1 MTSRRADVYTSVS
14 TWQQPH
20 PAPTSPERTA
30 LVKRVAD
37 RVLALGDG
45 RLRVG
50 VDGPTAVGKTSF
62 GHELAEQISRAGGS
76 RRADRLSRSARLAA
90 LFSRRPRRHLMGYP
104 IMGVV
109 PGFDHDARAILAELY
124 ASLDQ
129 RRRPEDIADLIL
141 RANLALEPDGQ
152 GLTNR
157 ERALLERAAANSGR
171 RRGYVTS
178 MNEDFARPVGGARQ
192 VAATARL
199 FEVPDGSAT
208 VDTDTPD
215 ALMAFAAQ
223 VGSEVGWTPGHSDFL
238 ADRLDRRKREAAGM
252 EVSKRQYNRRF
263 RALRRL
269 EAKAGTLRGEQ
280 DKRRLTLLG
289 RSGLAARITLERF
302 QSDPAAA
309 YFVAYYVARRN
320 LRREFSL
327 SGRGN
332 PFDEVAEML
341 LRRCGNGTD
350 WWMISL
356 VYTAAQVLARLSDT
370 ERGQLLGMWSAAM
383 RECADLLEELWERSD
398 FDREEMV
405 VYRGDDSTTWNL
417 MAQAYNIARLSWLD
431 CLAAMGALHLLDVA
445 CPGKVMR
452 LMAYD
457 LVRWHRST
465 GSDVDPDTLVWTRLP
480 LPWDVL
486 NGRASCTRQQV
497 EMVCLR
503 AGITASQRG
512 WTAPRP
518 KRSVPLFQLTPE
530 LVHGVTV
537 ADPVWASLLRS
548 AGVFSGKRV
557 KPGRDAE
564 IAHALG
570 SGVVTGELPAP
581 PETGGGPGTG
591 RP

>member
-1 MTSRRADVYTSVS
+1 MTR
-14 TWQQPH
+14 
-20 PAPTSPERTA
+20 
-30 LVKRVAD
+30 
-37 RVLALGDG
+37 
-45 RLRVG
+45 
-50 VDGPTAVGKTSF
+50 
-62 GHELAEQISRAGGS
+62 
-76 RRADRLSRSARLAA
+76 
-90 LFSRRPRRHLMGYP
+90 
-104 IMGVV
+104 
-109 PGFDHDARAILAELY
+109 FDHDAQPILAELH

-129 RRRPEDIADLIL
+129 RRRPEDIAEVIL
-141 RANLALEPDGQ
+141 RADLALEPGEQ
-152 GLTNR
+152 GLTSR

-171 RRGYVTS
+171 RRGYATS
-178 MNEDFARPVGGARQ
+178 MSEDFARPIGGARQ
-192 VAATARL
+192 VTATARL
-199 FEVPDGSAT
+199 FDVLDGPTA

-223 VGSEVGWTPGHSDFL
+223 VGSGIGWIPGRSDFL
-238 ADRLDRRKREAAGM
+238 ADRLDREKRASAGM

-289 RSGLAARITLERF
+289 RSGFAAQITLERF
-302 QSDPAAA
+302 QSHPAAA

-320 LRREFSL
+320 MRREFSL
-327 SGRGN
+327 SGRGK
-332 PFDEVAEML
+332 PFDEIAEML
-341 LRRCGNGTD
+341 LRRCGTETD
-350 WWMISL
+350 WWMISW
-356 VYTAAQVLARLSDT
+356 VYTTAKVLARLTDT

-398 FDREEMV
+398 FEREDMV

-417 MAQAYNIARLSWLD
+417 LAQAYNTARMSWLD
-431 CLAAMGALHLLDVA
+431 CLEAMGALHLLDVT

-465 GSDVDPDTLVWTRLP
+465 GSDVDPDTLVWARLP

-486 NGRASCTRQQV
+486 NGRTSCTRQQV
-497 EMVCLR
+497 EMACRR

-518 KRSVPLFQLTPE
+518 KRSVPYFQPTPE
-530 LVHGVTV
+530 LVHGVTI

-548 AGVFSGKRV
+548 AGAFSGKHV
-557 KPGRDAE
+557 KPDRGAE
-564 IAHALG
+564 IARALDT
-570 SGVVTGELPAP
+570 GVVTGELPTP
-581 PETGGGPGTG
+581 PEPSGEDSTG